1 MNLINFVKDTI
12 ENGGASFNLL
22 TGEYNPTDGYMVAT
36 TGNEVVIP
44 IDQFHQTSV
53 AKYIAE
59 KSVMLIGGISNSN
72 FFLGAWVDGDNVYLD
87 ISEKVDSRQYA
98 EIIGNEREQLA
109 IWDNANSLEI
119 RLKY

>member
-1 MNLINFVKDTI
+1 MNLLNFVKDTI

-22 TGEYNPTDGYMVAT
+22 TGEYNPNDGYMVAT

-72 FFLGAWVDGDNVYLD
+72 FFLGAWVDGEKVYLD

-109 IWDNANSLEI
+109 IWDNKNNSEI